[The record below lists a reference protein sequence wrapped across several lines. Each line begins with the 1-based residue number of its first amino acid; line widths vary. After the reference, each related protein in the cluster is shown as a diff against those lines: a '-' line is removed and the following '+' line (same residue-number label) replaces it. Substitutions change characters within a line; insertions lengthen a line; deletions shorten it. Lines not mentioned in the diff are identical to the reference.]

1 MHLIDTSAWIEYLRA
16 TGSKADGEVTRL
28 IEANAPIAT
37 TEPIIMELL
46 AGARDAGSFRRLRAM
61 ADGLPLMALE
71 PASDYHEA
79 AAIFRLA
86 RMGGKTIRS
95 MADCL
100 IAAVGMRRDATVV
113 HFDADF
119 DMIAACVPLRT
130 VSLL

>member
-16 TGSKADGEVTRL
+16 TGSKADAEVTRL
-28 IEANAPIAT
+28 IEATAPIAT

-46 AGARDAGSFRRLRAM
+46 AGARDAGNFRRLKAM
-61 ADGLPLMALE
+61 TDGLPLMGLD
-71 PASDYHEA
+71 PACDYHEA

-86 RMGGKTIRS
+86 RTGGRTIRS

-119 DMIAACVPLRT
+119 DMIASCVPLRT
-130 VSLL
+130 SSLL

>member
-28 IEANAPIAT
+28 IEESAPIAT
-37 TEPIIMELL
+37 TGPIIMELL
-46 AGARDAGSFRRLRAM
+46 AGARDAGNFRRLRAM
-61 ADGLPLMALE
+61 TDGLPLIAIE
-71 PASDYHEA
+71 PACDYHEA

-95 MADCL
+95 LADCL

-119 DMIAACVPLRT
+119 DTIASCVPLRT
-130 VSLL
+130 SSLL